1 MKIVFLFLSFLL
13 ISCAASNPESE
24 DSERRAEATDSCLAD
39 PEQAKSWGDC
49 NVKTTIYDRMDV
61 IMACQTK
68 HGSSVRDS
76 IQFEIEVNAKGG
88 VKKVGAVSNQNKNLA
103 LESCLKKEIAKMKF
117 AAPPK
122 GAKPV
127 IQFPYRN

>member
-1 MKIVFLFLSFLL
+1 MKLALLFLSFLL
-13 ISCAASNPESE
+13 ISCASSSPEVE
-24 DSERRAEATDSCLAD
+24 DSERLAEATDSCLAD
-39 PEQAKSWGDC
+39 PQLAKAWGDC

-61 IMACQTK
+61 IMACQTQ
-68 HGSSVRDS
+68 HGSGKRDS

-88 VKKVGAVSNQNKNLA
+88 VKKVGATNNLNKNLP
-103 LESCLKKEIAKMKF
+103 LESCLKKEIEKMKF

-122 GAKPV
+122 GVKPV